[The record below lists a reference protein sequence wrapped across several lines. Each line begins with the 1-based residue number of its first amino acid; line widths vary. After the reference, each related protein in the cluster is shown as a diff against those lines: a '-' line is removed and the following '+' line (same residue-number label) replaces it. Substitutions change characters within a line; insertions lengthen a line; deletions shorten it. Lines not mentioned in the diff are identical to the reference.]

1 PTYQTPAASTWIVG
15 IIAVVIAGFF
25 PLGLLGELVSGG
37 TLAAFATVCIGVW
50 VLRLRSP
57 ELTRPFRT
65 PLVPL
70 VPILGAGATLYMMYL
85 LPKLTWQ
92 LLAAWTAIGM
102 TIYFVYGMRNSTIG
116 QQEQQ
121 GR

>member
-1 PTYQTPAASTWIVG
+1 
-15 IIAVVIAGFF
+15 
-25 PLGLLGELVSGG
+25 
-37 TLAAFATVCIGVW
+37 
-50 VLRLRSP
+50 
-57 ELTRPFRT
+57 
-65 PLVPL
+65 
-70 VPILGAGATLYMMYL
+70 MYL

>member
-1 PTYQTPAASTWIVG
+1 
-15 IIAVVIAGFF
+15 
-25 PLGLLGELVSGG
+25 
-37 TLAAFATVCIGVW
+37 
-50 VLRLRSP
+50 LRTRSP

-70 VPILGAGATLYMMYL
+70 VPMLGAGATLYMMYQ
-85 LPKLTWQ
+85 LPGLTWA
-92 LLAAWTAIGM
+92 LLGAWTVIGM

-116 QQEQQ
+116 QQEQK